1 MLDEVM
7 ALFAEA
13 EAKANYAREQEAPF
27 KAAQEEVD
35 AALAEV
41 KAQEDYKNNRTE
53 EVLIDNFTNC

>member
-1 MLDEVM
+1 M